1 MKKTI
6 RNLIAAGLAVTLLSA
21 ASCSKQAEI
30 ADTSGVKRDP
40 QAGVTVDTD
49 VSFNAVYSRTDGYLE
64 KKQYPYVTVINNR
77 TEIER
82 YTSEN
87 EGRYDFYTT
96 FYDTVTQYDTAFFE
110 KSSLI
115 MILLEEPS
123 GSYTHEVTDV
133 IYDSETGCTDV
144 KIERSVPGEA
154 TDDMAE
160 WHIIVEIPK
169 DSPIL
174 DYPDRITVDVTDKKV

>member
-1 MKKTI
+1 MKFSNKK
-6 RNLIAAGLAVTLLSA
+6 LLAAVLAFVMLQTV
-21 ASCSKQAEI
+21 SCSKQAEI

-64 KKQYPYVTVINNR
+64 KKQYPYVTVINSR

-87 EGRYDFYTT
+87 EGWYDFYST

-133 IYDSETGCTDV
+133 EYDSSTGYTDV
-144 KIERSVPGEA
+144 KISRSVPAEV

-174 DYPDRITVDVTDKKV
+174 DYPDRITVEITNKKA